1 MDHEDGLLQIGV
13 FSRLSRI
20 SVRMLR
26 HYAEHGLLD
35 PEWVDP
41 DSGYRHYGVDQLGT
55 AERILS
61 LRDAGIGVAEMAALL
76 PLFDDPTTLS
86 APLTAHRHRL
96 LQSQDQV
103 WQRLSALD
111 RLVHQL
117 EEQKMTIEVHTTKM
131 PAMTI
136 AAVRDVIGSY
146 ADEPQ
151 LWERLMPQL
160 LANQVSLTGIGG
172 ATFHDEDYQDTDVDV
187 EVWLQIPERFPT
199 TAPVTCREV
208 PEQEVVQATLYGSY
222 EGMPQ
227 VSAALGAYVA
237 EHGLSVGGMFNIYR
251 VSPAQDPDPANWVT
265 DVCLPIIA
273 KAS

>member
-1 MDHEDGLLQIGV
+1 MDHENGLLQIGV

-26 HYAEHGLLD
+26 HYAEHGLLA

-41 DSGYRHYGVDQLGT
+41 ASGYRHYGVDQLGT
-55 AERILS
+55 AERIVG

-86 APLTAHRHRL
+86 APLLAHRHQL

-103 WQRLSALD
+103 RQRLSALD

-136 AAVRDVIGSY
+136 AAVRDVIGNY

-160 LANQVSLTGIGG
+160 LANLVDLTGIGG

-187 EVWLQIPERFPT
+187 EVWLQIPEEFPT

-208 PEQEVVQATLYGSY
+208 PEQEVVLATLHGNY
-222 EGMPQ
+222 EGMSQ
-227 VSAALGAYVA
+227 VSAALGAHVA
-237 EHGLSVGGMFNIYR
+237 ENGLSVGPMFNIYR

-273 KAS
+273 RAS